1 MPESDRL
8 QALTE
13 RERRYLRL
21 VLAHRTSKEIAREE
35 GLSKHTVDLHIHRA
49 VRKLGARSRREA
61 ALIAAGDTPPIESE
75 YDPPSLEVDGVLG
88 KSPFQHAGAAHDSQP
103 EDVSRDSWFR
113 RLSAW
118 GRIGM
123 ILAIAF
129 GLTVAVAILLPGVS
143 LLLDAFQG
151 WLERMPA
158 R

>member
-61 ALIAAGDTPPIESE
+61 ALIAAGDTPPYRVGIRS
-75 YDPPSLEVDGVLG
+75 
-88 KSPFQHAGAAHDSQP
+88 A
-103 EDVSRDSWFR
+103 VSGSR
-113 RLSAW
+113 RRSREISVSAR
-118 GRIGM
+118 GG
-123 ILAIAF
+123 
-129 GLTVAVAILLPGVS
+129 GP
-143 LLLDAFQG
+143 
-151 WLERMPA
+151 
-158 R
+158 

>member
-88 KSPFQHAGAAHDSQP
+88 KSPFQHAGRPMTHN
-103 EDVSRDSWFR
+103 RKTFR
-113 RLSAW
+113 ATAGS
-118 GRIGM
+118 
-123 ILAIAF
+123 
-129 GLTVAVAILLPGVS
+129 GVS
-143 LLLDAFQG
+143 APG
-151 WLERMPA
+151 GGSA
-158 R
+158 